1 LTNPHYVPDLAL
13 AAFLL
18 FPKIKN
24 KLGGISIVKESLKR
38 VWEGV
43 VRFYKKE

>member
-1 LTNPHYVPDLAL
+1 L

-18 FPKIKN
+18 FLKIKN
-24 KLGGISIVKESLKR
+24 KLGGISIVQESLKR

>member
-1 LTNPHYVPDLAL
+1 M
-13 AAFLL
+13 AAFFS

-24 KLGGISIVKESLKR
+24 KLGGISIVQESLKH

-43 VRFYKKE
+43 VRFSMKE

>member
-24 KLGGISIVKESLKR
+24 KLGGISIVQESLKR